1 MPRRGHALTVLAVGL
16 FVATMLAVQ
25 DGRAA
30 GDIAAGRQKAL
41 MCQTC
46 HGLDGKAKIP
56 EAPSLAGQSAV
67 YLTKALN
74 DYRSGARKNDMMSLV
89 QQDAERQGR
98 GRSRCLL
105 LSDRGHGFVAAEITT
120 QRRRLPMFRKRA
132 VRDIRRGRIRPGLRQ
147 PSSFSD
153 APISSLL
160 MARSLERFQF

>member
-1 MPRRGHALTVLAVGL
+1 MPRRRVLTAFAVAIFAVGT
-16 FVATMLAVQ
+16 FSVR

-74 DYRSGARKNDMMSLV
+74 DYRGARKNDMMSLV
-89 QQDAERQGR
+89 APTLKDKDVED
-98 GRSRCLL
+98 L
-105 LSDRGHGFVAAEITT
+105 AAYYSAIEVTVSPPP
-120 QRRRLPMFRKRA
+120 R
-132 VRDIRRGRIRPGLRQ
+132 
-147 PSSFSD
+147 
-153 APISSLL
+153 
-160 MARSLERFQF
+160 